1 MVFVFK
7 SFLHGKIY
15 KNRVAAAAAF
25 FYTFILPQ
33 NQVGCKP
40 AVFSFS
46 LYFLNSWFNQAFT
59 VQRLLC
65 IQLHRR

>member
-7 SFLHGKIY
+7 SFLHGKIF
-15 KNRVAAAAAF
+15 KNRVAAVAAF

-33 NQVGCKP
+33 NQVDYKP

-46 LYFLNSWFNQAFT
+46 L
-59 VQRLLC
+59 
-65 IQLHRR
+65 